1 MENFY
6 VQLFTL
12 LILLLCNFVAGL
24 LPFIA
29 LRLVGRFAGSGYFPG
44 QRNRVLSFFL
54 HMGGG
59 VFMSVCLL
67 ILMPESRE
75 QFEQNDHQKHLS
87 SPTGEADHKE
97 EFPIPEFVILCGFF
111 ATFAVEE
118 ALHYILYHCKR
129 RNKSSEPRVR
139 FCSCAKRHTECSR
152 TFKAENPDQ
161 TLFGLEKNRLS
172 VDYSGITNQASSTN
186 LLRSSI
192 LAQPL
197 PNYGSVTNTAD
208 LRNTEPVA
216 VLPAPVMI
224 ANNGNIAIVQH
235 LQDLSSPVT
244 TSTSNILL
252 VLALSLYAIFQGTTI
267 GLLTQSSPWTTLL
280 VTCLQQSVLV
290 FIVGWVGLA
299 QSEQLMPMMAY
310 VMILC
315 VMSPFGIT
323 LAMLCHTLANVS
335 PIVSGCSKA
344 IVCGSLLY
352 LTFCDLLRRRKLKE
366 SPHIERFAG
375 FTLGATV
382 MAALQYI
389 SIIL

>member
-1 MENFY
+1 M
-6 VQLFTL
+6 
-12 LILLLCNFVAGL
+12 ILQSS
-24 LPFIA
+24 PH
-29 LRLVGRFAGSGYFPG
+29 RQY
-44 QRNRVLSFFL
+44 Q
-54 HMGGG
+54 
-59 VFMSVCLL
+59 
-67 ILMPESRE
+67 
-75 QFEQNDHQKHLS
+75 
-87 SPTGEADHKE
+87 SPTGETDHKE

-111 ATFAVEE
+111 ATFGVEE
-118 ALHYILYHCKR
+118 ALHYILYHCR
-129 RNKSSEPRVR
+129 RRTKSSEPRVR

-152 TFKAENPDQ
+152 TFKADNPDQ
-161 TLFGLEKNRLS
+161 TLFGLEKNRIS

-224 ANNGNIAIVQH
+224 TNNGNIAIVQH

-252 VLALSLYAIFQGTTI
+252 VLALSLYAVFQGTTI

-299 QSEQLMPMMAY
+299 QSEELMPMMAY
-310 VMILC
+310 VVVLC

-335 PIVSGCSKA
+335 PIISGCSKA